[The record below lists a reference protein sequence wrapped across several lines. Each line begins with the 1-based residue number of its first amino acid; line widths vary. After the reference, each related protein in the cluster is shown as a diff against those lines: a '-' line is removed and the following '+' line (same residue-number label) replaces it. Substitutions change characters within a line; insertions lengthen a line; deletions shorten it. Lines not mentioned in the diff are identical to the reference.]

1 MLNLHFICPKCQ
13 KTYTIRGWL
22 WWILTTPFHWFSKR
36 YTKCPHC
43 ETRSWVAW
51 QVATRDER
59 LF

>member
-22 WWILTTPFHWFSKR
+22 KWILITPFHWFSKR

-43 ETRSWVAW
+43 KAHSWVAW
-51 QVATRDER
+51 DAATRD
-59 LF
+59 